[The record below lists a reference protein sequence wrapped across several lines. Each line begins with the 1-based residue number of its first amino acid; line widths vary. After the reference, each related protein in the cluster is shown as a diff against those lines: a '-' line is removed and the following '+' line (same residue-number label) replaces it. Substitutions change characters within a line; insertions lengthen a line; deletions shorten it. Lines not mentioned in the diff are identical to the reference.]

1 MTAKHGVARLASPAL
16 SAIRELYC
24 EGGSDVQRA
33 AALVEIAGAAAT
45 LARTIYRYRHVD
57 PVTVAGLVS
66 RRCDV
71 APVLGRGRWLPTMTY
86 HVPEPP
92 APAPKRSSM
101 QRPRVTVRVVQPAL
115 FPAVP
120 ARPVATIVGGAR

>member
-1 MTAKHGVARLASPAL
+1 MTAKHEVARAASPAL

-57 PVTVAGLVS
+57 PVALADLVS
-66 RRCDV
+66 RRSDV
-71 APVLGRGRWLPTMTY
+71 GPVLGRGRWLPTMTY
-86 HVPEPP
+86 HVPQPP
-92 APAPKRSSM
+92 TPRKRRRPAATAA
-101 QRPRVTVRVVQPAL
+101 RPRPAQAVQPVLFGAL
-115 FPAVP
+115 
-120 ARPVATIVGGAR
+120 RGAR